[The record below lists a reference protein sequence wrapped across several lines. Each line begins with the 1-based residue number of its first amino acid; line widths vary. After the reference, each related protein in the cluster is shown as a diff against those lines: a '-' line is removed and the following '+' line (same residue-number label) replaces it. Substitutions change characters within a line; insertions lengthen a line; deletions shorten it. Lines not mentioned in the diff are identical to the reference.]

1 MFLYVYQ
8 AWSKLEDLRSAR
20 PNINLSL
27 YVSQSSLQALQ
38 DAAGIRLPYGD
49 TTNKHAG
56 EDDEEVEEDEN
67 INH

>member
-1 MFLYVYQ
+1 MYQ
-8 AWSKLEDLRSAR
+8 AWSKIEELRSTR

-27 YVSQSSLQALQ
+27 YVSQTSLEALQ
-38 DAAGIRLPYGD
+38 NAAGVRLLYRD
-49 TTNKHAG
+49 TNTHVA

>member
-1 MFLYVYQ
+1 MC
-8 AWSKLEDLRSAR
+8 

-27 YVSQSSLQALQ
+27 YVSQTSLEALQ
-38 DAAGIRLPYGD
+38 NAAGIRLVYRE
-49 TTNKHAG
+49 TNTHAP